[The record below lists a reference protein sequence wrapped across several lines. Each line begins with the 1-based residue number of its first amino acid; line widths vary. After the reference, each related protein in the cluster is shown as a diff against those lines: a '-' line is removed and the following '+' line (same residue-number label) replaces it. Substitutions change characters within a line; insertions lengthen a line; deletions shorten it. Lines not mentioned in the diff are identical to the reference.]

1 MIKHSM
7 PASTITMIAWGEKQ
21 AFLSRCSPVWMGR
34 GWRLWAAAG
43 IFTANIE
50 IALKANWELA
60 MSTRTFSFFVSVGC
74 LSTLPVLAADWAQWR
89 GPQRTG
95 VSAEQGLAHQWPKD
109 GPPLVWHVKDVG
121 NGYGSP
127 SVVGQ
132 RVYLLGSEG
141 LENEFVE
148 ARRRGDGQQLW
159 RRRIGNVGEPEQE
172 PNFPAAR
179 STPTID
185 GDRLYAFGSDGDI
198 VCLET
203 ASGRVI
209 WQKNVKK
216 DFKGKS
222 GGWAYSESPLVD
234 GNVVVCTPGGFEAA
248 MIALNKMTG
257 DVVWKCPIDDAEEA
271 GYASAVIT
279 NFGGKKQY
287 VQFYSKGVIGV
298 DAASGK
304 YLWRALETEG
314 DNLATPIVK
323 DGFVYSPISG
333 TGGGLGR

>member
-1 MIKHSM
+1 M
-7 PASTITMIAWGEKQ
+7 
-21 AFLSRCSPVWMGR
+21 
-34 GWRLWAAAG
+34 
-43 IFTANIE
+43 
-50 IALKANWELA
+50 
-60 MSTRTFSFFVSVGC
+60 
-74 LSTLPVLAADWAQWR
+74 
-89 GPQRTG
+89 
-95 VSAEQGLAHQWPKD
+95 
-109 GPPLVWHVKDVG
+109 
-121 NGYGSP
+121 
-127 SVVGQ
+127 
-132 RVYLLGSEG
+132 
-141 LENEFVE
+141 
-148 ARRRGDGQQLW
+148 
-159 RRRIGNVGEPEQE
+159 
-172 PNFPAAR
+172 
-179 STPTID
+179 
-185 GDRLYAFGSDGDI
+185 
-198 VCLET
+198 
-203 ASGRVI
+203 I

-333 TGGGLGR
+333 TGGGLGQMIASGDRIEVKEIYKKRGLPNSIGGAVLVGDYLYGTTRSGLLCADFKTGEIKWTAPTPGAGAVCSADGMLFEHGENSEISLVDASPAEYREKGRFKLPEQPQRKDQMEKPWSYPVVANGRLYLRDKNFLWCYNVADAAAR